1 MRLRPHV
8 QKVCK
13 ILGSCQETFYFQ
25 EKGGSVQKQLYN
37 VYHTNLSLKASFF
50 FLLLYLSMSFTKIIP
65 MFLLTNSLPPIC
77 RHFYKKN
84 FIFNT
89 QISISLNLC
98 GKQTKTKNAYRIVD
112 SCVAINVSYFI
123 ISSIILLEFLVALS
137 MLSVI
142 WDQRYKNA

>member
-1 MRLRPHV
+1 
-8 QKVCK
+8 
-13 ILGSCQETFYFQ
+13 
-25 EKGGSVQKQLYN
+25 
-37 VYHTNLSLKASFF
+37 
-50 FLLLYLSMSFTKIIP
+50 MSFTKIIP